1 MADVVFGNHGAGVGF
16 WRRGSTSPGPD
27 PENTQN
33 TVYKKSG
40 PGRREKS
47 HQNQKLNSGK
57 ICFLFFFS
65 KRQKATN
72 SSGPELPRSRVV
84 NNPKTQL
91 EGWGA
96 RRGELFTKS
105 ALDGRLS
112 VSSSLPLPPALPQ
125 RRLVRPGLCRQ
136 AQLLP
141 LQDFG
146 DIEVE
151 EIAVEDCLDQASND
165 GDEVKE
171 ALEVVAPDPIEE
183 IECTVDTQCKQVMA
197 GDGLRLTRLAH
208 HEQLWQDSH

>member
-1 MADVVFGNHGAGVGF
+1 MERFVFCFSSLKGKRLQTAQVLSSPGAG
-16 WRRGSTSPGPD
+16 
-27 PENTQN
+27 
-33 TVYKKSG
+33 
-40 PGRREKS
+40 
-47 HQNQKLNSGK
+47 
-57 ICFLFFFS
+57 
-65 KRQKATN
+65 
-72 SSGPELPRSRVV
+72 SSID
-84 NNPKTQL
+84 PKTQL

-112 VSSSLPLPPALPQ
+112 GSSSLPLPPALPQ

-165 GDEVKE
+165 GDEVKK